1 MVKRDDLISAID
13 VMPTFLE
20 AAGCPPTM
28 GMDGRSFLDLLLGKG
43 RWDREEIF
51 TEFHETSARRRFPM
65 RAVMTRRFGYII
77 NFWADGKTAMTMD
90 STGGMTFRA
99 MQDAARS
106 DSEIARRVELFSR
119 RVREEFYDFSADP
132 DGLHNLMDDPRYAG
146 EIRRLRSKL
155 EDHLARID
163 DPALEALRRKDD
175 PAAIAA
181 FMEAQRARSKAL
193 SSRSNPKI

>member
-1 MVKRDDLISAID
+1 
-13 VMPTFLE
+13 
-20 AAGCPPTM
+20 
-28 GMDGRSFLDLLLGKG
+28 
-43 RWDREEIF
+43 
-51 TEFHETSARRRFPM
+51 
-65 RAVMTRRFGYII
+65 
-77 NFWADGKTAMTMD
+77 
-90 STGGMTFRA
+90 MTFRA
-99 MQDAARS
+99 MREAART

-119 RVREEFYDFSADP
+119 RVREEFFDFSADP
-132 DGLHNLMDDPRYAG
+132 DGLHNLIGDPRYAG

-155 EDHLARID
+155 EGHLARID